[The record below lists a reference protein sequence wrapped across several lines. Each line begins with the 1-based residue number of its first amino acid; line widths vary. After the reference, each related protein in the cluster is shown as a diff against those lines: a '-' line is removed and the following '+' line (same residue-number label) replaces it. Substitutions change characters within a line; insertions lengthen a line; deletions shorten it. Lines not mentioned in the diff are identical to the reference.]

1 LLFYTASRI
10 HSHNFHNLYQL
21 VLLLQ
26 AILLQKVI
34 DDHLANLKEK
44 IDKGYVYKRRKKA
57 TTKHNDDSYTKSR
70 PIS

>member
-1 LLFYTASRI
+1 
-10 HSHNFHNLYQL
+10 
-21 VLLLQ
+21 LLQ